1 MQKLF
6 SCLLY
11 IFTHYFNPEIIYIYI
26 FLRPA
31 KFEDV
36 LIGFHSRL
44 LKMLLSVWYLCVFLN
59 YKMLLSKVTFYDT
72 T

>member
-11 IFTHYFNPEIIYIYI
+11 IFTHCFNPEIIYIYI

-31 KFEDV
+31 KFEGV
-36 LIGFHSRL
+36 LIG
-44 LKMLLSVWYLCVFLN
+44 LSFTPFKNVIVCLVLMCIFKLQNVI
-59 YKMLLSKVTFYDT
+59 V
-72 T
+72 